1 MDDQRRTDR
10 VPDRRVLGGRYEIG
24 DLLGRGG
31 MAVVH
36 AGRDVRLGRQVAI
49 KMLRADLARDP
60 AFQARFRREAQSA
73 AGLNHPSIVAV
84 YDTGEDV
91 VPGVGGADEHIPF
104 IIMEHVS
111 GRTLREILHD
121 TDRATP
127 PQGIGEDT
135 TPAPLGVER
144 AVQVTAG
151 VLAALEYS
159 HRAGIVHRDIKPA
172 NVMLT
177 DAGAVKV
184 MDFGIAR
191 AVADSSQTMTQTQ
204 AVIGTAQYLSP
215 EQARGETVDAR
226 SDLYSTGCL
235 LFELL
240 TGRPPFVGDSPV
252 SVAYQHVR
260 EIPQAPSTFNQAV
273 GADLDRVVL
282 HALAKDRDDRYADA
296 AAFRTDL
303 LAALD
308 GRPVRAPVPAPAG
321 EATVAMP
328 AAAAAAGLGAGAAA
342 ASPQATQ
349 LFQAPAAA
357 VPVAT
362 VPVGHDDD
370 LEEEPRRGR
379 AAGYVLLALAVLA
392 VIAGGIYLFTQVLDR
407 PEDPVLV
414 SVPDLSGSD
423 RASAKAALEADGL
436 VYAEGEPQNSD
447 TVAADLVISQDPV
460 AGRQVEDGSTVTV
473 IISLGVGEVAVPD
486 LAGLTQAE
494 ARVALGEVGL
504 VPGQVTTQDDPKV
517 EKDRVISSTPAAD
530 ALVAEG
536 SEVAIVVSTGMVALP
551 DVTGATYL
559 EARDTLL
566 ALGLS
571 TRAEPQEDATVA
583 PDTVLSQDPQPGS
596 VPQGAEVV
604 LTVATAPPPPT
615 TTEPPPTT
623 TAPPTTTEPPP
634 TSTPPPTTT
643 P

>member
-1 MDDQRRTDR
+1 MDDQR
-10 VPDRRVLGGRYEIG
+10 VLSGRYEIG
-24 DLLGRGG
+24 ELLGRGG

-91 VPGVGGADEHIPF
+91 VPGVGGADEHIPY
-104 IIMEHVS
+104 IVMEHVS
-111 GRTLREILHD
+111 GRTLREVLHD
-121 TDRATP
+121 TERSTP
-127 PQGIGEDT
+127 PNGIGSDT
-135 TPAPLGVER
+135 TPAPLGVDR

-151 VLAALEYS
+151 VLSALDYS

-191 AVADSSQTMTQTQ
+191 AVADSSATMTATQ

-235 LFELL
+235 LYELL

-260 EIPQAPSTFNQAV
+260 ETPQPPSTFNPAV

-282 HALAKDRDDRYADA
+282 HALAKDREERYANA
-296 AAFRTDL
+296 GAFRSDL

-308 GRPVRAPVPAPAG
+308 GRPVRAPAATGAPTMAI
-321 EATVAMP
+321 P
-328 AAAAAAGLGAGAAA
+328 AAAAAGAGLAAA
-342 ASPQATQ
+342 AATGPSTEVYT
-349 LFQAPAAA
+349 PAGAA

-362 VPVGHDDD
+362 GPVGEFDDE
-370 LEEEPRRGR
+370 EEEPRRGR
-379 AAGYVLLALAVLA
+379 AAGYVLLVLAVLA
-392 VIAGGIYLFTQVLDR
+392 VVAGGIYLFTQVLDQ
-407 PEDPVLV
+407 PDDPVTV
-414 SVPDLSGSD
+414 SVPNLVDLD
-423 RASAKAALEADGL
+423 RASAKAELEAVGL

-447 TVAADLVISQDPV
+447 TVAAERVMSQDPPV
-460 AGRQVEDGSTVTV
+460 GDSVEEGSTVTV
-473 IISLGVGEVAVPD
+473 VLSLGVGQVEVPD
-486 LAGLTQAE
+486 LTNLTQAE
-494 ARVALGEVGL
+494 ARAALAEVGL
-504 VPGQVTTQDDPKV
+504 VAGQVTPTDDPQI
-517 EKDRVISSTPAAD
+517 EKDRVISSDPAAR
-530 ALVAEG
+530 AMVPEG
-536 SEVAIVVSTGMVALP
+536 SEVAINVSSGMVQLP
-551 DVTGATYL
+551 DLAGQTYL
-559 EARDTLL
+559 QARDALL
-566 ALGLS
+566 ALGLG
-571 TRAEPQEDATVA
+571 AEAQPQEDGTVA
-583 PDTVLSQDPQPGS
+583 PDTVLSQEPGPGA
-596 VPQGAEVV
+596 VPQKTKVV
-604 LTVATAPPPPT
+604 LIVATAPPPPT

-623 TAPPTTTEPPP
+623 TEPPPTTTEPPP
-634 TSTPPPTTT
+634 SPTP
-643 P
+643 

>member
-1 MDDQRRTDR
+1 MDDQR
-10 VPDRRVLGGRYEIG
+10 VLSGRYEIG
-24 DLLGRGG
+24 ELLGRGG

-91 VPGVGGADEHIPF
+91 VPGVGGADEHIPY
-104 IIMEHVS
+104 IVMEHVS

-121 TDRATP
+121 TERSTP
-127 PQGIGEDT
+127 PNGIGSDT
-135 TPAPLGVER
+135 TPAPLGVDR

-151 VLAALEYS
+151 VLSALDYS

-191 AVADSSQTMTQTQ
+191 AVADSSATMTATQ

-235 LFELL
+235 LYELL

-260 EIPQAPSTFNQAV
+260 ETPQPPSTFNASV

-282 HALAKDRDDRYADA
+282 HALAKDREERYANA
-296 AAFRTDL
+296 GAFRSDL

-308 GRPVRAPVPAPAG
+308 GRPVRAPAATGAPTMAI
-321 EATVAMP
+321 P
-328 AAAAAAGLGAGAAA
+328 AAAAAGAGLAAA
-342 ASPQATQ
+342 AATGPSTEVYT
-349 LFQAPAAA
+349 PAGAA

-362 VPVGHDDD
+362 GPVGEFDDE
-370 LEEEPRRGR
+370 EEEPRRGR
-379 AAGYVLLALAVLA
+379 AAGYVLLVLAVLA
-392 VIAGGIYLFTQVLDR
+392 VVAGGIYLFTQVLDQ
-407 PEDPVLV
+407 PDDPVTV
-414 SVPDLSGSD
+414 SVPNLVDLD
-423 RASAKAALEADGL
+423 RASAKAELEAVGL

-447 TVAADLVISQDPV
+447 TVAAERVMSQDPPV
-460 AGRQVEDGSTVTV
+460 GDSVEEGSTVTV
-473 IISLGVGEVAVPD
+473 VLSLGVGQVEVPD
-486 LAGLTQAE
+486 LTNLTQAE
-494 ARVALGEVGL
+494 ARAALAEVGL
-504 VPGQVTTQDDPKV
+504 VAGQVTPTDDPQI
-517 EKDRVISSTPAAD
+517 EKDRVISSDPAAR
-530 ALVAEG
+530 AMVPEG
-536 SEVAIVVSTGMVALP
+536 SEVAINVSSGMVQLP
-551 DVTGATYL
+551 DLAGQTYL
-559 EARDTLL
+559 QARDALL
-566 ALGLS
+566 ALGLG
-571 TRAEPQEDATVA
+571 AEAQPQEDGTVA
-583 PDTVLSQDPQPGS
+583 PDTVLSQEPGPGA
-596 VPQGAEVV
+596 VPQKTKVV
-604 LTVATAPPPPT
+604 LIVATAPPPPT

-623 TAPPTTTEPPP
+623 TEPPP
-634 TSTPPPTTT
+634 TTDPPPTT

>member
-1 MDDQRRTDR
+1 MDDQR
-10 VPDRRVLGGRYEIG
+10 VLSGRYEIG
-24 DLLGRGG
+24 ELLGRGG

-91 VPGVGGADEHIPF
+91 VPGVGGADEHIPY
-104 IIMEHVS
+104 IVMEHVS

-121 TDRATP
+121 TERSTP
-127 PQGIGEDT
+127 PNGIGSDT
-135 TPAPLGVER
+135 TPAPLGVDR

-151 VLAALEYS
+151 VLSALDYS

-191 AVADSSQTMTQTQ
+191 AVADSSATMTATQ

-235 LFELL
+235 LYELL

-260 EIPQAPSTFNQAV
+260 ETPQPPSTFNPAV

-282 HALAKDRDDRYADA
+282 HALAKDREERYANA
-296 AAFRTDL
+296 GAFRSDL

-308 GRPVRAPVPAPAG
+308 GRPVRAPAATGAPTMAI
-321 EATVAMP
+321 P
-328 AAAAAAGLGAGAAA
+328 AAAAAGAVLATAAA
-342 ASPQATQ
+342 TGPSTEVYT
-349 LFQAPAAA
+349 PAGAA

-362 VPVGHDDD
+362 GPVGEFDDE
-370 LEEEPRRGR
+370 EEEPRRGR
-379 AAGYVLLALAVLA
+379 AAGYVLLVLAVLA
-392 VIAGGIYLFTQVLDR
+392 VVAGGIYLFTQVLDQ
-407 PEDPVLV
+407 PDDPVTV
-414 SVPDLSGSD
+414 SVPNLVDLD
-423 RASAKAALEADGL
+423 RASAKAELEAVGL

-447 TVAADLVISQDPV
+447 TVAAERVMSQDPPV
-460 AGRQVEDGSTVTV
+460 GDSVEEGSTVTV
-473 IISLGVGEVAVPD
+473 VLSLGVGQVEVPD
-486 LAGLTQAE
+486 LTNLTQAE
-494 ARVALGEVGL
+494 ARAALAEVGL
-504 VPGQVTTQDDPKV
+504 VAGQVTPTDDPQI
-517 EKDRVISSTPAAD
+517 EKDRVISSDPAAR
-530 ALVAEG
+530 AMVPEG
-536 SEVAIVVSTGMVALP
+536 SEVAINVSSGMVQLP
-551 DVTGATYL
+551 DLAGQTYL
-559 EARDTLL
+559 QARDALL
-566 ALGLS
+566 ALGLG
-571 TRAEPQEDATVA
+571 AEAQPQEDGTVA
-583 PDTVLSQDPQPGS
+583 PDTVLSQEPGPGA
-596 VPQGAEVV
+596 VPQKTKVV
-604 LTVATAPPPPT
+604 LIVATAPPPPT

-623 TAPPTTTEPPP
+623 TEPPP
-634 TSTPPPTTT
+634 TTDPPPTT